1 MEKPT
6 IRLSAPARADRP
18 QFKKPQANMGAGRPA
33 ANRPPAPNRPSS
45 PKPQGGKFAP
55 GKPPAGNFRPGKP
68 PLPRKPTDGGV
79 TDWNGVANWYDELV
93 GDNGSE
99 FHREVVVPGTLR
111 LLGAAKGDRVLDVAC
126 GQGVLCRALAANG
139 VEATG
144 VDAAVDLIRAAR
156 DRQSQAPADHAA
168 VTYLVG
174 DVRDLSFLGEG
185 KFAAAACVL
194 AVQNIHPLGGLL
206 AGIARALKPGGR
218 LVLVMMHPCF
228 RVPKSTGW
236 GWDER
241 ASVQFRR
248 VDHYLL
254 PRKVPIATHP
264 GSAPDQYTWSFHKPI
279 GAYVKG
285 LRNAGLLVDA
295 MEEWPSHK
303 KSTSG
308 PRASAENVAREEIPM
323 FMAIRAV
330 RVGVAT
336 TPATNE

>member
-1 MEKPT
+1 MEHPP
-6 IRLSAPARADRP
+6 RRQPSPARADRP
-18 QFKKPQANMGAGRPA
+18 QYKRPTPNKPHAGGPSFQKPH
-33 ANRPPAPNRPSS
+33 ANRPKPG
-45 PKPQGGKFAP
+45 KPQGTP
-55 GKPPAGNFRPGKP
+55 S
-68 PLPRKPTDGGV
+68 RKPAAAGGV
-79 TDWNGVANWYDELV
+79 TDWNGVANWYDDLV

-99 FHREVVVPGTLR
+99 FHREVVIPGTLR
-111 LLGAAKGDRVLDVAC
+111 LLAAARGDPVLDVAC

-139 VEATG
+139 IEATG
-144 VDAAVDLIRAAR
+144 IDAAVELIRAAR
-156 DRQSQAPADHAA
+156 DRQEQASANDAP
-168 VTYLVG
+168 VTYQVG
-174 DVRDLSFLGEG
+174 DARDLSFVPAGR
-185 KFAAAACVL
+185 FAAAACVL

-206 AGIARALKPGGR
+206 SGIARALRPGGR

-228 RVPKSTGW
+228 RPPKASGW

-241 ASVQFRR
+241 AGVQFRR

-254 PRKVPIATHP
+254 PRKVPIVTHP

-279 GAYVKG
+279 GAYVRA

-308 PRASAENVAREEIPM
+308 PRAAAENVAREEIPM

-330 RVGVAT
+330 KVGEP
-336 TPATNE
+336 PAAVGEE